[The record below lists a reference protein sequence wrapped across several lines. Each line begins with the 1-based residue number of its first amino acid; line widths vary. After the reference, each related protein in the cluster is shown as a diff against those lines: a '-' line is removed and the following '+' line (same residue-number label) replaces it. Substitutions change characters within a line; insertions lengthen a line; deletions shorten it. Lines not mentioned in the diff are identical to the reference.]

1 MTADPRS
8 QTGRPGRRPGSADT
22 RGRILAAA
30 RTVFGER
37 GFEAATI
44 RDVAAR
50 AGVDP
55 ALVHHSE
62 R

>member
-1 MTADPRS
+1 VTADSHS

-30 RTVFGER
+30 RASFGER